1 MLGNLDEIGEEDP
14 SSQDLGSTLKSV
26 RRLSCFADICPIK
39 AECDEVDT
47 TDNFEGAIKG
57 SNLPKVY
64 GYSLSF
70 FCSKEPPVS
79 PVKQSSCDDQTSIHS
94 EVSETSDPA
103 GGVKNGNH
111 GMQATG
117 NASATSTNVKNRQ
130 RKNLKWRKV
139 VQSGDKPMRV

>member
-1 MLGNLDEIGEEDP
+1 MIGNLDEIGEEDP

-39 AECDEVDT
+39 ADCEDVDT
-47 TDNFEGAIKG
+47 TDNFEG

-94 EVSETSDPA
+94 EASETSDPA

-111 GMQATG
+111 GMQTTG
-117 NASATSTNVKNRQ
+117 NASATSTNAKNRQ